1 MKTHYAILLLLLVP
15 LSLFAQEIE
24 LDRVDAN
31 GCRHIVASAK
41 RYEIDWTRYE
51 FRLKAYYAKD
61 DEIHWEMLI
70 SSVDVIPETAAVLL
84 RLGNGEVMLLPNDT
98 VHLCDANSSDMWL
111 YPTFGGFEGRV
122 VKSQYYVS
130 TYALSVEQLDKI
142 IQQGITKLRI
152 TGGVSYRDRD
162 WFYNELGKYLTR
174 SKKLIDRQLRTINSI
189 YKDF

>member
-1 MKTHYAILLLLLVP
+1 
-15 LSLFAQEIE
+15 
-24 LDRVDAN
+24 VDVN

-51 FRLKAYYAKD
+51 FRLKYYAKD
-61 DEIHWEMLI
+61 M
-70 SSVDVIPETAAVLL
+70 AAVLL

-130 TYALSVEQLDKI
+130 TYALSAEQLDKI

-174 SKKLIDRQLRTINSI
+174 SKKLIDQQLRTINSI